1 MQLKPKPHQ
10 YMGMNWTKLFEK
22 YVVQLCWSTEP
33 SEKNDFIDHYRKS
46 RSWQV
51 VPIQEESHSDVES
64 EEDDDDEIQKAK
76 DSKTQRFIRNAKRK
90 HGVKNNSYNC
100 TYYKDNKT
108 PVNVK
113 CYTHGKYKILPYA
126 HLAGGGCK
134 YCKQDAKFDEMYND
148 RRTNPGVKVQEMKL
162 TLE

>member
-76 DSKTQRFIRNAKRK
+76 DMINAGFGVVNTHLHDGIIRGNGLIVALSPNSSNAYR
-90 HGVKNNSYNC
+90 
-100 TYYKDNKT
+100 
-108 PVNVK
+108 
-113 CYTHGKYKILPYA
+113 ILDQKSAQLHFHFY
-126 HLAGGGCK
+126 
-134 YCKQDAKFDEMYND
+134 
-148 RRTNPGVKVQEMKL
+148 
-162 TLE
+162 